1 MLIQN
6 ASWITMEGAASTA
19 VPVFRK
25 RFAGGKHVRSAVLEV
40 TCDGVYEAVLNGR
53 RVGNFMLAPG
63 WTEYR
68 KRLQVQSY
76 DVTNLL
82 DEDNTL
88 EITVAN
94 GWFRQTNAPWTGTKN
109 PDEFLP
115 AMLIAALRLV
125 RDDDMNSYNHYA
137 YGSVADWVFSAA
149 CGIQPAKPGFAE
161 ARIAPLPDPRV
172 KHLSAVLDTVHGRI
186 RSFWKYTENGIRYEI
201 DTPVRTEIVLDGRS
215 RVVEKGSYVL
225 FSGQKIRDMEA

>member
-1 MLIQN
+1 MH
-6 ASWITMEGAASTA
+6 ARTW
-19 VPVFRK
+19 R
-25 RFAGGKHVRSAVLEV
+25 
-40 TCDGVYEAVLNGR
+40 
-53 RVGNFMLAPG
+53 
-63 WTEYR
+63 
-68 KRLQVQSY
+68 VQS
-76 DVTNLL
+76 V
-82 DEDNTL
+82 
-88 EITVAN
+88 
-94 GWFRQTNAPWTGTKN
+94 
-109 PDEFLP
+109 
-115 AMLIAALRLV
+115 
-125 RDDDMNSYNHYA
+125 
-137 YGSVADWVFSAA
+137 WVFSAA